1 MKVTV
6 KKVPVA
12 DATQISNKIPEFGEK
27 YTEGFYQKR
36 ISGKD
41 SLVIGGFIGNQLA
54 GAIVAYDRYSDGSFY
69 CWMAGVDPKFRGEGV
84 LKGMM
89 DFMERWASGKGY
101 KSIKIKTRN
110 NKREML
116 SYLVKYG
123 YNFVIVEKKLKV
135 VDFRILLE
143 KII

>member
-12 DATQISNKIPEFGEK
+12 DATQISNNIPEFGEK
-27 YTEGFYQKR
+27 YTDDFYEKR

-41 SLVIGGFIGNQLA
+41 SLVIGGFVGDQLA
-54 GAIVAYDRYSDGSFY
+54 GSIVGYDRYNDGSFY
-69 CWMAGVDPKFRGEGV
+69 CWMAGVDPKFRGKGV

-89 DFMERWASGKGY
+89 DYLEKWAKKHGFN
-101 KSIKIKTRN
+101 SIKVRTRN

-123 YNFVIVEKKLKV
+123 YDFIDIERKSKIG
-135 VDFRILLE
+135 DFRILLE
-143 KII
+143 KIL